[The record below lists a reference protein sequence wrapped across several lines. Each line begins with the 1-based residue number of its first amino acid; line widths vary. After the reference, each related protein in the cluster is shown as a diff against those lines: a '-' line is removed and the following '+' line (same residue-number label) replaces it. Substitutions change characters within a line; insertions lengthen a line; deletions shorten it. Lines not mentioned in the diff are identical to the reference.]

1 MSSAVNAEYACLV
14 KYREVDCLK
23 YLLFRKQSLPPSV
36 VLRREQKWLH
46 MLSNWEHFMAKNY
59 KKVSRTFLI
68 HCSLTPTVAVQKK
81 L

>member
-1 MSSAVNAEYACLV
+1 MQGVRLV
-14 KYREVDCLK
+14 KYRGIDCLK
-23 YLLFRKQSLPPSV
+23 YLLFRKQLVPPSV
-36 VLRREQKWLH
+36 VLRREQKWLR

-68 HCSLTPTVAVQKK
+68 HCNLTPTVEAQEK